1 MEHDHHC
8 VVVKGQGLSFADLIA
23 VARKGAEVV
32 LDPEVRD
39 TIINSRRAV
48 EKMIE
53 ENRVVYGVTTGFG
66 KFSEI
71 SISPEEAA
79 ALQTNLLV
87 SHACGV
93 GEPLPEDVVRGM
105 LLLRVNSL
113 IQGFSGI
120 RLQTIEA
127 LIALLN
133 KRIHPIV
140 PEKGSLGS
148 SGDLCP
154 LSHLMLPLLGL
165 GEAVYQG
172 ELMTGAEALERAGL
186 QPITL
191 AAKEGLALNNGTQ
204 CMTAI
209 GALAVHD
216 AMELLELAELAASM
230 SLEALNGLIAAFD
243 ERIHLL
249 RGQKGQ
255 VVSAKRIRT
264 LTEGSTYLSQPPH
277 ARVQDA
283 YALRCTAQV
292 HGASRD
298 AIDYV
303 ASVVEREMNAVT
315 DNPLIFADSDEAI
328 SGGNFH
334 GEPIALAMD
343 FLGIALSELANISER
358 RLERMVN
365 PALSNGLPPFLTTQS
380 GLHSGFMIVQYSAAA
395 LVSENKVLAHPASVD
410 SIPSSANQ
418 EDHVSMGTIAARKAR
433 SILENARQVLAMEML
448 TSALALDL
456 REQATMGTATKQA
469 YARIRQDVT
478 PMLLDRVIAPDIA
491 AVAKMTQDGTLYA
504 IVKSCIEL

>member
-1 MEHDHHC
+1 MVSVMAHSHHT
-8 VVVKGQGLSFADLIA
+8 VVVRGEGLSFADLVA
-23 VARKGAEVV
+23 VARQGARVELAPDV
-32 LDPEVRD
+32 LPLIEK
-39 TIINSRRAV
+39 SRQAV
-48 EKMIE
+48 EKMIAE
-53 ENRVVYGVTTGFG
+53 ERVVYGVTTGFG

-71 SISPEEAA
+71 KISPDETAQ
-79 ALQTNLLV
+79 LQHNLLV

-93 GEPLPEDVVRGM
+93 GDPLPEEVVRAM

-120 RLQTIEA
+120 RLSTVQM
-127 LIALLN
+127 LINLLN
-133 KRIHPIV
+133 HRIHPIV

-154 LSHLMLPLLGL
+154 LSHLMLPMLGL
-165 GEAVYQG
+165 GEAIYQG
-172 ELMTGAEALERAGL
+172 EVISGAEALQRAGL

-209 GALAVHD
+209 GALAVAD
-216 AMELLELAELAASM
+216 AIELMEIAELAGAL

-243 ERIHLL
+243 ERIHKL
-249 RGQKGQ
+249 RRQTGQIT
-255 VVSAKRIRT
+255 SAVRIRK
-264 LTEGSTYLSQPPH
+264 LTDGSTYLSQPPH

-298 AIDYV
+298 ALEYV
-303 ASVVEREMNAVT
+303 KQVIEREMNAVT
-315 DNPLIFADSDEAI
+315 DNPIIFADSDDAI

-334 GEPIALAMD
+334 GEPVAQAMD
-343 FLGIALSELANISER
+343 FLAIALSELANISER

-365 PALSNGLPPFLTTQS
+365 PALSNGLPAFLTTQS
-380 GLHSGFMIVQYSAAA
+380 GINSGFMIVQYSAAA

-433 SILENARQVLAMEML
+433 SILENVRQVLAMELL
-448 TSALALDL
+448 TAALAIDL
-456 REQATMGTATKQA
+456 RPQAQLGAATSKA
-469 YARIRQDVT
+469 YARIREVVS
-478 PMLLDRVIAPDIA
+478 PMLQDRIIAPDIA
-491 AVAKMTQDGTLYA
+491 AVAELTRDGSLYRA
-504 IVKSCIEL
+504 AVE